1 MLIKGNDDKKIGKKA
16 CGISGLPLLGA
27 VTEWQLLI
35 LQQLTLPLTIGCRQV
50 FKKRELIIYK
60 QRNSKKYFSNYRT
73 CMGMLL
79 QGMYGLHIQI
89 IANFSATHD
98 LIQKNQND
106 CFNIRNIGIL
116 FTKYLNKRSN
126 IRATVDKL
134 SNYLIMLTLGAVHL
148 L

>member
-73 CMGMLL
+73 CMGMPL
-79 QGMYGLHIQI
+79 QRMYGLHILI
-89 IANFSATHD
+89 SNFSATHD
-98 LIQKNQND
+98 LIQKTKMTVLISEIKE
-106 CFNIRNIGIL
+106 FFSRNILIKGLISEQPY
-116 FTKYLNKRSN
+116 T
-126 IRATVDKL
+126 
-134 SNYLIMLTLGAVHL
+134 NYQII
-148 L
+148 